1 MIRLSLTVRAHS
13 QSTLFSGSP
22 SNYVQLRFN
31 ALPAESATARFNF
44 TLLHFRQ
51 NGTKADGTT
60 PIYYRTAAV
69 PIGVQAPTLVT
80 GTQIYTLMLDL
91 PASLNCGNPAGRSR
105 GSTMSSESDEGE
117 GWHACALVGAAAAD
131 WLLAFASRSASRS
144 DRFPV
149 CLPQWVLIGACSA
162 TCTTTRRRRRRRT
175 RACRART

>member
-1 MIRLSLTVRAHS
+1 MRGHS

-80 GTQIYTLMLDL
+80 GTQIYTIMLDL
-91 PASLNCGNPAGRSR
+91 PASLNCGNPAGRSTRQRHELGIRR
-105 GSTMSSESDEGE
+105 GRGMARVRPC
-117 GWHACALVGAAAAD
+117 WC
-131 WLLAFASRSASRS
+131 
-144 DRFPV
+144 
-149 CLPQWVLIGACSA
+149 CS
-162 TCTTTRRRRRRRT
+162 C
-175 RACRART
+175 